1 MIETFANGRV
11 RSWASILDD
20 ATRAQAELTAT
31 LPILAA
37 PLALMPDA
45 HLGKGAAIGTVLV
58 TENAVI
64 PMAVGVDIGCGMAAR
79 RLNLTHDELDDRGP
93 GRWVEQ
99 CRELVPAGLGHWHTN
114 ASPAAL
120 DWLETHAP
128 SNNVDEVGRAAAQ
141 LGTLGS
147 GNHFVELSV
156 DQNTEVWLLLHS
168 GSRGVGNRLAL
179 LHTQAAVASHG
190 ADAPD
195 RDLAWLD
202 AGTAEFEDYLRD
214 LLWAQAYALENRR
227 LLLSQ
232 SHLALEIALGQD
244 VEAADEVNC
253 HHNYAQ
259 NEYVEELGR
268 PLFVTRKGAIR
279 ARLEDRGL
287 IPGAMGQVSFVVS
300 GLGNALSYESCSH
313 GAGRVMSRTRARK
326 ELTAASLTERMAG
339 VAWLDRHA
347 QALLDEHPASYKP
360 VEQVMADQADLVR
373 VDYTLKAIANYKG
386 VEREGARVKAT

>member
-45 HLGKGAAIGTVLV
+45 HLGKGATIGTVLV

-64 PMAVGVDIGCGMAAR
+64 PMAVGVDLGCGMAAR
-79 RLNLTHDELDDRGP
+79 RLHLTLDELDDAAP

-99 CRELVPAGLGHWHTN
+99 CRELVPAGLGRWHSK
-114 ASPAAL
+114 ASRAAL

-128 SNNVDEVGRAAAQ
+128 TNNVDDVERAAAQ

-156 DQNTEVWLLLHS
+156 DQNGEVWLLLHS
-168 GSRGVGNRLAL
+168 GSRGAGNRLAL
-179 LHTQAAVASHG
+179 LHTQAAVALHG
-190 ADAPD
+190 TDAPD

-202 AGTAEFEDYLRD
+202 AGTPEFEDYLRD

-227 LLLSQ
+227 LLLIR
-232 SHLALEIALGQD
+232 SHLALEIALGQN
-244 VEAADEVNC
+244 VEPTDEVNC
-253 HHNYAQ
+253 HHNYAV
-259 NEYVEELGR
+259 NE
-268 PLFVTRKGAIR
+268 
-279 ARLEDRGL
+279 
-287 IPGAMGQVSFVVS
+287 
-300 GLGNALSYESCSH
+300 
-313 GAGRVMSRTRARK
+313 
-326 ELTAASLTERMAG
+326 
-339 VAWLDRHA
+339 
-347 QALLDEHPASYKP
+347 
-360 VEQVMADQADLVR
+360 
-373 VDYTLKAIANYKG
+373 
-386 VEREGARVKAT
+386 